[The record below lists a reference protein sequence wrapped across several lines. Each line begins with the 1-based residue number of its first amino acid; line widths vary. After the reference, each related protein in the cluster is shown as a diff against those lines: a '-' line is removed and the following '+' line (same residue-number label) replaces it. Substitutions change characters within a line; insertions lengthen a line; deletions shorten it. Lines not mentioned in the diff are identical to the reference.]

1 MFDLNIPAPILYS
14 TRTPWATKYGKDSW
28 QRVINDF
35 PAVRQNA
42 VTYPLSQ
49 RLYLAQLRSEHINPP
64 ISLNLFHIP
73 RKWL

>member
-1 MFDLNIPAPILYS
+1 MFYRDIPAPILYS
-14 TRTPWATKYGKDSW
+14 TCTPWGTESGKDSW
-28 QRVINDF
+28 QCVINDF

-49 RLYLAQLRSEHINPP
+49 RLYGSQLRSHNINSP
-64 ISLNLFHIP
+64 ISVNRSHIQ

>member
-1 MFDLNIPAPILYS
+1 MFDRDVPAPILYS
-14 TRTPWATKYGKDSW
+14 TCTPGAALSGKESL
-28 QRVINDF
+28 QCVINDF

-49 RLYLAQLRSEHINPP
+49 RLYLAQLRSHNINPP
-64 ISLNLFHIP
+64 IALNRFHIK